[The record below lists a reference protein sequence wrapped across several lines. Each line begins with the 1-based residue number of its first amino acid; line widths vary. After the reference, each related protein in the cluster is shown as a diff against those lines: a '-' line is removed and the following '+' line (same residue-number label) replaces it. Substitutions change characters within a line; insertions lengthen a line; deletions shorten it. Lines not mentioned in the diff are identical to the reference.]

1 MDNTTTEQPGG
12 GHAHGP
18 LARILAALQAWRAH
32 RHRAIGACAGCG
44 NTVYASP
51 RHHCN
56 SY

>member
-18 LARILAALQAWRAH
+18 LARILAALRAWRAH
-32 RHRAIGACAGCG
+32 RHRAIGACAACG